1 MEFSE
6 QSLILHVG
14 KFKEAD
20 LWVRFLSPTRGILSA
35 FAFGGS
41 RSKRRFT
48 GCLDI
53 FNEVLLRVQSSRR
66 GTYMAL
72 QEGVLLRGPVR
83 LRSDWARY
91 GMANNCVKFLQSF
104 GVGPEGADK
113 AHFVLRQVLQLL
125 EEADILPVQLPLFF
139 RARLV
144 FDQGYALD
152 TDDCSL
158 CGGALAGKG
167 ARFLVQEGHLLCLS
181 CAPSAHTSGRV
192 MEVSAEALDI
202 LGAMREIPPSAWAGI
217 PLGSPAGAEC
227 ARALEGFVQFH
238 VGLVW
243 ENGRF
248 ARI

>member
-6 QSLILHVG
+6 QMLILQVG

-20 LWVRFLSPTRGILSA
+20 LWIRFLSPTRGILSG

-48 GCLDI
+48 GCLDT
-53 FNEVLLRVQSSRR
+53 FNEVLLRVRSSRR
-66 GTYMAL
+66 GAYMAL

-104 GVGPEGADK
+104 GIGPDGADK
-113 AHFVLRQVLQLL
+113 AHFVLREVLQLL
-125 EEADILPVQLPLFF
+125 EEAAILPIQLPLFF
-139 RARLV
+139 RARLA

-152 TDDCSL
+152 MSACAL
-158 CGGALAGKG
+158 CGNSLTGRGAL
-167 ARFLVQEGHLLCLS
+167 FPVEEGHFLCRD
-181 CAPSAHTSGRV
+181 CAPHTRVAGRRA
-192 MEVSAEALDI
+192 ELGTEALDI
-202 LGAMREIPPSAWAGI
+202 LRAMRDTPPSTWSEIPLTSK
-217 PLGSPAGAEC
+217 AGAEC
-227 ARALEGFVQFH
+227 ARAIEGFIQHH

-243 ENGRF
+243 ENGYFSRV
-248 ARI
+248 